1 MRISDKTP
9 KRFRR
14 SPLAAL
20 AACVMPLVA
29 WAPVSQAQSVTT
41 IPGFNA
47 RQNAILAPYARYLTP
62 LTNGSLG
69 ESAYDAADVALQGL
83 STRTE
88 ALRGLPQNDSSEI
101 YSHGQPTRF
110 AFWGKG
116 YFGRTSMSSDAGFDG
131 YRTTLGGGEIGLDTH
146 WQGGGG
152 GIAFSRG
159 ISTIDERGYTDGDN
173 AQIKSYQFSLYA
185 TQGFG
190 AAYIEGTASIAR
202 QTFETNRGTPL
213 ATAAYGS
220 YSGLQSIVGLAAGYH
235 IGLGGSLVL
244 TPIVA
249 LQESIQHQNAYT
261 ESGADNLDLAVE
273 GQSRTRLRASV
284 GVRLSAN
291 TGMRV
296 LIAPEIHAFVRQN
309 IGGGTNDVTARYAD
323 GGSAFVTAGY
333 HVPRTSLDLGGS
345 VTFGIYRH
353 IALQLE
359 ADAEYQRDSAGIA
372 GLLTARL
379 QF

>member
-1 MRISDKTP
+1 M
-9 KRFRR
+9 
-14 SPLAAL
+14 A
-20 AACVMPLVA
+20 
-29 WAPVSQAQSVTT
+29 QAQSVTD

-47 RQNAILAPYARYLTP
+47 TQEAILAPYARYLTP

-69 ESAYDAADVALQGL
+69 QSAFDAADVALQGL

-116 YFGRTSMSSDAGFDG
+116 YYGRTSMSSDAGFDG
-131 YRTTLGGGEIGLDTH
+131 YKTNTGGGEVGLDTH
-146 WQGGGG
+146 WKGGGG
-152 GIAFSRG
+152 GIAFGRG

-173 AQIKSYQFSLYA
+173 ARIKSYQLSLYA
-185 TQGFG
+185 TQGLG
-190 AAYIEGTASIAR
+190 AAYVEGTAAIAR
-202 QTFETNRGTPL
+202 QTFETYRGTPL
-213 ATAAYGS
+213 GTVASGS
-220 YSGLQSIVGLAAGYH
+220 YGGLQTIVSVAAGYH
-235 IGLGGSLVL
+235 FGLGGSLVL
-244 TPIVA
+244 TPIVS

-261 ESGADNLDLAVE
+261 ESGANNLDLAVD
-273 GQSRTRLRASV
+273 GQSRSRLRASV
-284 GVRLSAN
+284 GARLSAD
-291 TGMRV
+291 TGLRM
-296 LIAPEIHAFVRQN
+296 LIAPEVHAFIRQN

-323 GGSAFVTAGY
+323 GGASFVTAGY

-345 VTFGIYRH
+345 ITFGIYRH

>member
-1 MRISDKTP
+1 MSDNSI

-14 SPLAAL
+14 VKLAAL
-20 AACVMPLVA
+20 TACMMPVA
-29 WAPVSQAQSVTT
+29 TWTQIAYAQSVTT
-41 IPGFNA
+41 IPGFSA
-47 RQNAILAPYARYLTP
+47 QQNATAAAYTRYLTP

-83 STRTE
+83 STRLE

-101 YSHGQPTRF
+101 YSHGKPTRF

-116 YFGRTSMSSDAGFDG
+116 YYGRTSMSSDAGFDG
-131 YRTTLGGGEIGLDTH
+131 YKTTVGGGEIGLDTH

-152 GIAFSRG
+152 GIAFGRG
-159 ISTIDERGYTDGDN
+159 ISNVDERGYTAGDN
-173 AQIKSYQFSLYA
+173 AQIKSYQLSVYA
-185 TQGFG
+185 TQSFG
-190 AAYIEGTASIAR
+190 KAYIEGTAAIAR
-202 QTFETNRGTPL
+202 QTFEMYRGTPAL
-213 ATAAYGS
+213 TAAYGS
-220 YSGLQSIVGLAAGYH
+220 YSGVQTIVGLSTGYH

-244 TPIVA
+244 TPIFS

-261 ESGADNLDLAVE
+261 ESGANNLDLAVD

-284 GVRLSAN
+284 GVRLSAD
-291 TGMRV
+291 TGMRL

-309 IGGGTNDVTARYAD
+309 IGGGTNDVTARYAAG
-323 GGSAFVTAGY
+323 GGSFVTAGY

-359 ADAEYQRDSAGIA
+359 ADAEYQRDSAGVA